1 MTITYLVAPVAMAE
15 ITEQFTARLLQTFIT
30 FLPLNTNA
38 FTNVFVNKYVDRRSH
53 KLIQDNTVFKCQNYP
68 LINCLNARL
77 LVTNVTSF

>member
-30 FLPLNTNA
+30 FLPLN
-38 FTNVFVNKYVDRRSH
+38 TNVFVNKYVDRRSH

-77 LVTNVTSF
+77 LVTNVSSF